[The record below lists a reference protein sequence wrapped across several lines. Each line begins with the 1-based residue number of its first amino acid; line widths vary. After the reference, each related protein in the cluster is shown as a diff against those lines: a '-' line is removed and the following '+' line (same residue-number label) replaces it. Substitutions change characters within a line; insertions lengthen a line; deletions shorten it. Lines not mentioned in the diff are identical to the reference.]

1 MDEEEKAAENDHP
14 SRMASTSLIKSELED
29 FPLESRL
36 DLGVGVG
43 QNAAF
48 VKNENEI
55 DSEEVTLNFKSKGPF
70 IYFQRDSIILNNL
83 SNVIESSTF
92 AIHSLWCT
100 MCCFLCCNIATY
112 ANTSRHIY
120 IYQQIGDPNYVV

>member
-48 VKNENEI
+48 EKIDTQI

-83 SNVIESSTF
+83 SNVI
-92 AIHSLWCT
+92 SLK
-100 MCCFLCCNIATY
+100 
-112 ANTSRHIY
+112 
-120 IYQQIGDPNYVV
+120 

>member
-1 MDEEEKAAENDHP
+1 MHEPATQVE
-14 SRMASTSLIKSELED
+14 SLYSLASWTHDGIAIKSELED

-83 SNVIESSTF
+83 
-92 AIHSLWCT
+92 
-100 MCCFLCCNIATY
+100 
-112 ANTSRHIY
+112 
-120 IYQQIGDPNYVV
+120 